1 MESYVINGG
10 NRLSGKVKVES
21 AKNSVLPIIA
31 ASILTDEEVVIK
43 NCPKILDVENMVKIL
58 VSLGARCDFSCG
70 DLIIDAKNIDKF
82 TIPCVLTKELRSS
95 VFLLG
100 ALLSRLKIAKI
111 SYPGG
116 CDIGK
121 RPIDIHVTA
130 LKSLGVEII
139 EDETEIFCRYT
150 SNNGGK
156 VELKFPSVG
165 ATENIVL
172 ASVFCSGKTEIHNC
186 AKEPEIVDLMCFLNS
201 MGAKIYGA
209 GTSTILIEGVEK
221 LHGTTFKPIPDRIEA
236 GTFLVAAAITGG
248 EVELCNCKIKN
259 IYSLVHKLCNNT
271 CKLRV
276 KGDII
281 YLQSGSSRKSFSLTT
296 SPYPGFPTD
305 LQPQMT
311 ALATVSEGESRI
323 VENLFDMRFKFAD
336 ELVKMGADIKLK
348 DNVAFVKGVKTLKGT
363 DITAHDLRGGAALVL
378 AGLQAEGQTTLY
390 GVRHVE
396 RGYYNFD
403 GKLRSLGAQIIRRG

>member
-10 NRLSGKVKVES
+10 HRLSGKIKVES

-31 ASILTDEEVVIK
+31 ASILTNEQVVIK
-43 NCPKILDVENMVKIL
+43 NCPEILDVKNMVKIL
-58 VSLGARCDFSCG
+58 VSLGAKCEFFGG
-70 DLIIDAKNIDKF
+70 DLIIDPRGVDKY
-82 TIPCVLTKELRSS
+82 TIPCVYTKELRSS
-95 VFLLG
+95 IFMLG
-100 ALLSRLKIAKI
+100 ALLSRMKIAKI

-121 RPIDIHVTA
+121 RPIDIHVDA
-130 LKSLGVEII
+130 LENLGVKINE
-139 EDETEIFCRYT
+139 EDNKIFCRYLV
-150 SNNGGK
+150 NNGGK
-156 VELKFPSVG
+156 IRLKFPSVG
-165 ATENIVL
+165 ATENVIL
-172 ASVFCSGKTEIHNC
+172 ASVLSKGKTEIHNC

-221 LHGTTFKPIPDRIEA
+221 LHGTSFAPISDRIEA

-271 CKLRV
+271 CKIII
-276 KGDII
+276 KDDII
-281 YLQSGSSRKSFSLTT
+281 YLQSGSSRKSFCLAT

-311 ALATVSEGESRI
+311 TLATVSEGESRI
-323 VENLFDMRFKFAD
+323 TENLFDMRFGFAD
-336 ELVKMGADIKLK
+336 ELVKMGANINIK
-348 DNVAFVKGVKTLKGT
+348 DNVAIVKGVKTLKGCE
-363 DITAHDLRGGAALVL
+363 ITARDLRGGAALVL

-390 GVRHVE
+390 GIRHIE
-396 RGYYNFD
+396 RGYFNFE

>member
-1 MESYVINGG
+1 MESYVIYGG

-31 ASILTDEEVVIK
+31 ATILTNEEVVIK
-43 NCPKILDVENMVKIL
+43 NCPKILDVKNMVKIL
-58 VSLGARCDFSCG
+58 ESLGARCEFFCE
-70 DLIIDAKNIDKF
+70 DLIINAKNINNF
-82 TIPCVLTKELRSS
+82 TIPCALAKELRSS
-95 VFLLG
+95 IFLLG
-100 ALLSRLKIAKI
+100 ALLSRMKMAEI

-121 RPIDIHVTA
+121 RPVDIHVEA
-130 LKSLGVEII
+130 LKSLGVEIS
-139 EDETEIFCRYT
+139 EDEEKIFCRYRA
-150 SNNGGK
+150 NAGGK
-156 VELKFPSVG
+156 IRLKFPSVG
-165 ATENIVL
+165 ATENIIL
-172 ASVFCSGKTEIHNC
+172 ASVFSKGKTEIHNC

-221 LHGTTFKPIPDRIEA
+221 LKGTIYKPIPDRIEA
-236 GTFLVAAAITGG
+236 GTFLIAAAITGG

-259 IYSLVHKLCNNT
+259 ICSLVHKLCNNT
-271 CKLRV
+271 CKIRI
-276 KGDII
+276 KDDII
-281 YLQSGSSRKSFSLTT
+281 YLQSGSSRKSFSLDT

-311 ALATVSEGESRI
+311 ALAAVSEGESRI
-323 VENLFDMRFKFAD
+323 SENLFDMRFGFAD

-348 DNVAFVKGVKTLKGT
+348 DNVAFVKGVKTLKGA
-363 DITAHDLRGGAALVL
+363 DVTARDLRGGAALVL
-378 AGLQAEGQTTLY
+378 AGLQADGQTTLY
-390 GVRHVE
+390 GIRHVE